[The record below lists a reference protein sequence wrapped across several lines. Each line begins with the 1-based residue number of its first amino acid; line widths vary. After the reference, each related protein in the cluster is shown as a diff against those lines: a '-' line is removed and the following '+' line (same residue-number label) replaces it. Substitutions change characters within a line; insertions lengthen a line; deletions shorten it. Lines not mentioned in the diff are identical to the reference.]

1 MQARKLIN
9 KQCNKKL
16 GPSSG
21 RNLEVDQVW
30 GAFIQIGPSCGKK
43 CKFLSIYVLKLD
55 QFVKKKPANWQSWGA
70 GLSWESFI
78 YSIIDKKYL
87 NK

>member
-1 MQARKLIN
+1 MQISLTGNHRAFNHIDGAYMMQARKLIN

-21 RNLEVDQVW
+21 RNLEVDRVW

-55 QFVKKKPANWQSWGA
+55 QFVKKNPAN
-70 GLSWESFI
+70 
-78 YSIIDKKYL
+78 
-87 NK
+87 